1 MDLNL
6 HANATTTPK
15 TRAYIQRSK
24 KSAAQLAAELGVSE
38 TTIYRWRDRTTVED
52 RSHRPK
58 NLVTS
63 LSAVEERAVC
73 ELRTSLQLPL
83 DDIVEVIQ
91 RCINALSSHR
101 HCFTTMPSAS
111 SPPVQTGSDVLMMIN
126 RRRVLGALAGTS
138 LLPSRA
144 FADVVYQRSEI
155 REDLAKHFVDAGT
168 AGTFVGYKTDDY
180 LVIASDKT
188 RSGEAK
194 LPASTY
200 KIPNSL
206 IALETG
212 VVGDPDK
219 DVFKWDGVVRS
230 IEAWNKDHTMRS
242 AIAASVVPVYQ
253 EIARRIGQERMQK
266 YVDLFEYGNRDIG
279 GGIDQFWLTGNLRID
294 PVQQVDFVDRLR
306 RGVLPVSK
314 RSQDLVRD
322 ILPVTTVGDTII
334 RTKSGL
340 LGAEIGKPS
349 LGWMVGWAEKG
360 SAQTVFALNLDVRD
374 PSHIAD
380 RMKLTQQCLTDIGAI

>member
-1 MDLNL
+1 M
-6 HANATTTPK
+6 
-15 TRAYIQRSK
+15 S
-24 KSAAQLAAELGVSE
+24 
-38 TTIYRWRDRTTVED
+38 
-52 RSHRPK
+52 
-58 NLVTS
+58 
-63 LSAVEERAVC
+63 
-73 ELRTSLQLPL
+73 
-83 DDIVEVIQ
+83 
-91 RCINALSSHR
+91 
-101 HCFTTMPSAS
+101 SAS
-111 SPPVQTGSDVLMMIN
+111 SPPVETGSDVAMIN
-126 RRRVLGALAGTS
+126 RRHLLGALAAAS

-144 FADVVYQRSEI
+144 LADVKYPRSEI
-155 REDLAKHFVDAGT
+155 RDDLAKHFVDAGT

-180 LVIASDKT
+180 LVIASDKD

-219 DVFKWDGVVRS
+219 DIFKWDGVVRD
-230 IEAWNKDHTMRS
+230 IEAWNKDHTLRS

-253 EIARRIGQERMQK
+253 EIARRIGVERMQK

-294 PVQQVDFVDRLR
+294 PVEQVDFVDRLR
-306 RGVLPVSK
+306 RGTLPVSK
-314 RSQDLVRD
+314 RSQDWVRD
-322 ILPVTTVGDTII
+322 ILPVTKVGDSII
-334 RTKSGL
+334 HAKFGL

-360 SAQTVFALNLDVRD
+360 STNTVFALNLDVRE
-374 PSHIAD
+374 PRHIAD

>member
-1 MDLNL
+1 MTLNRRHL
-6 HANATTTPK
+6 
-15 TRAYIQRSK
+15 
-24 KSAAQLAAELGVSE
+24 LGV
-38 TTIYRWRDRTTVED
+38 
-52 RSHRPK
+52 
-58 NLVTS
+58 
-63 LSAVEERAVC
+63 
-73 ELRTSLQLPL
+73 
-83 DDIVEVIQ
+83 
-91 RCINALSSHR
+91 
-101 HCFTTMPSAS
+101 
-111 SPPVQTGSDVLMMIN
+111 
-126 RRRVLGALAGTS
+126 LAGAS

-144 FADVVYQRSEI
+144 FGDVVYQRSEI
-155 REDLAKHFVDAGT
+155 REDLAKRFADAGT

-180 LVIASDKT
+180 LVIASDKD

-212 VVGDPDK
+212 VVSDPDK
-219 DVFKWDGVVRS
+219 DIFKWDGVVRD
-230 IEAWNKDHTMRS
+230 IEAWNKDHTLRS

-306 RGVLPVSK
+306 RGTLPVSK
-314 RSQDLVRD
+314 RSQDMVRD
-322 ILPVTTVGDTII
+322 ILPVTKVGDSII
-334 RTKSGL
+334 RAKSGL

-360 SAQTVFALNLDVRD
+360 SAQTVFALNLDVRE
-374 PSHIAD
+374 PHHIAD
-380 RMKLTQQCLTDIGAI
+380 RMKLTQACLTDIGAI